1 MIRFVLAVAAIYIV
15 TCVGWMLLGG
25 SIYWRTSEQDGD
37 LRSRVGQLW
46 GTPLIQKAPT
56 ASVSV
61 PRTVENEEWDSDAK
75 RAVRKR
81 TEVIDTFAGAVVK
94 SDVRADVHLDQ
105 RKKGLLWYSTYRV
118 EVTAHY
124 VIESARDKAGPLN
137 VAFAF
142 PSSTGQFDDFRF
154 DLDGTPV
161 PYTQRTLGALT
172 GTIPQAAAASLHT
185 LDVHYVSQGLDD
197 FTYRF
202 GDGIAN
208 ARDFQMVIATDFDA
222 IDFPGNTTS
231 PTNKQR
237 KGSGWELTWK
247 YKNLIS
253 GDGVGI
259 AMPKKLNPGPTAARI
274 SLFAPVSLGFFF
286 FLTFV
291 ISVMRNLRIHP
302 MHYFF
307 VACSFFAFH
316 LLLAYLV
323 DHFSIHLAFAIC
335 AFVSIGLLTTY
346 FRIVVGPRYAF
357 GELMLAQL
365 VYLVGF
371 SYAFFFEGYTGLA
384 VTITA
389 IVTLFV
395 VMQFTARV
403 DWAEKFR
410 PTRAST

>member
-1 MIRFVLAVAAIYIV
+1 MIRFVLAVAVIYIV
-15 TCVGWMLLGG
+15 SSVGWMFLGG

-46 GTPLIQKAPT
+46 GTPLNQSAPT
-56 ASVSV
+56 ASVVV
-61 PRTVENEEWDSDAK
+61 PRTVEVDEWDNTA
-75 RAVRKR
+75 RHNVRRR
-81 TEVIDTFAGAVVK
+81 TEVVDHFAASVIK
-94 SDVRADVHLDQ
+94 SDVRAEVHLDQ

-124 VIESARDKAGPLN
+124 VIESARDKAGPLH
-137 VAFAF
+137 VTFAF

-154 DLDGTPV
+154 DIDGTPV
-161 PYTQRTLGALT
+161 PFTQRTTSGIT
-172 GTIPQAAAASLHT
+172 GIIPQAAAASQHT
-185 LDVHYVSQGLDD
+185 LDVHYVSQGLDN

-208 ARDFQMVIATDFDA
+208 ARDFQFVMVTDFDA
-222 IDFPGNTTS
+222 VDFPANTTS
-231 PTNKQR
+231 PTSKE
-237 KGSGWELTWK
+237 KTASGWELTWK

-253 GDGVGI
+253 GDGVGV

-274 SLFAPVSLGFFF
+274 SFFAPVSLGFFF

-291 ISVMRNLRIHP
+291 ISMMRNLRIHP

-323 DHFSIHLAFAIC
+323 DHLAIHFAFAIC
-335 AFVSIGLLTTY
+335 AVVSIGLLTTY
-346 FRIVVGPRYAF
+346 FRIVVGPRHAF

-371 SYAFFFEGYTGLA
+371 SYAFFFEGFTGLA
-384 VTITA
+384 ITITA

-410 PTRAST
+410 PGRA

>member
-1 MIRFVLAVAAIYIV
+1 MVLLGLIEEQTMIRFVLAVAAIYIV

-124 VIESARDKAGPLN
+124 VIESARDKAGPVN

-222 IDFPGNTTS
+222 IDFPGS
-231 PTNKQR
+231 AVEVQLR
-237 KGSGWELTWK
+237 
-247 YKNLIS
+247 
-253 GDGVGI
+253 
-259 AMPKKLNPGPTAARI
+259 AAR
-274 SLFAPVSLGFFF
+274 
-286 FLTFV
+286 
-291 ISVMRNLRIHP
+291 
-302 MHYFF
+302 
-307 VACSFFAFH
+307 
-316 LLLAYLV
+316 
-323 DHFSIHLAFAIC
+323 
-335 AFVSIGLLTTY
+335 
-346 FRIVVGPRYAF
+346 
-357 GELMLAQL
+357 
-365 VYLVGF
+365 LVG
-371 SYAFFFEGYTGLA
+371 
-384 VTITA
+384 
-389 IVTLFV
+389 
-395 VMQFTARV
+395 
-403 DWAEKFR
+403 R
-410 PTRAST
+410 PGE